1 MAGLCDTRQVWA
13 AGGWPEM
20 SIYTSAHA
28 ACKVVYERDSTVAVL
43 AHKGEVF
50 FLFPSWQPLVTHF
63 KGKNMSLFLY
73 TIAFHP
79 SANP

>member
-1 MAGLCDTRQVWA
+1 M
-13 AGGWPEM
+13 PEM
-20 SIYTSAHA
+20 SIFTRTYAV
-28 ACKVVYERDSTVAVL
+28 CKVIYEKDSIVAVL
-43 AHKGEVF
+43 AHKGKVF

-63 KGKNMSLFLY
+63 KGKNKSLFLY